1 MAGTFEKYQKRR
13 LISSYFSVVISIALV
28 LFLLGNLG
36 LMIINAKKVSDL
48 IKEQISLTIYLNDS
62 AKKVEINQIQKS
74 LELADYT
81 KSINFVSKEE
91 AAELMISETGEDFM
105 DFVGYNPLQNSIDI
119 HLKADYVTN
128 DKLNEIA
135 SELSD
140 KKFVDDV
147 KFDEN
152 LIELM
157 NKNVRKISYWVLI
170 FSIVFTLISVL
181 LINSSIRLAVY
192 SKRFI
197 IKTMQMVG
205 ATKSFIRKPF
215 IYKNLQLGLVGAFIA
230 NLALCV
236 VFYQL
241 DTYFPELT
249 LSNAIEK
256 LALLVLAVF
265 GVGFII
271 TWIST
276 FIATQR
282 FLNLKTDQL
291 INIIDLF
298 LSSPSYF
305 GRVLCEKTL

>member
-81 KSINFVSKEE
+81 KSITFVSKEE

-105 DFVGYNPLQNSIDI
+105 DFIGYNPLQNSIDI

-215 IYKNLQLGLVGAFIA
+215 IYKNLQLGLAGAFIA

-236 VFYQL
+236 VFCQL

-249 LSNAIEK
+249 LSSAIEK
-256 LALLVLAVF
+256 LVLLVLAVF

-291 INIIDLF
+291 
-298 LSSPSYF
+298 Y
-305 GRVLCEKTL
+305 

>member
-48 IKEQISLTIYLNDS
+48 LKEQISLTIYLNDS

-81 KSINFVSKEE
+81 KSITFVSKEE

-128 DKLNEIA
+128 DKLNKIA

-170 FSIVFTLISVL
+170 FSIGFTFISVL

-215 IYKNLQLGLVGAFIA
+215 IYKNLQLGLAGAFIA

-241 DTYFPELT
+241 DNYFPELT

-256 LALLVLAVF
+256 FALLVLSVF

-291 INIIDLF
+291 
-298 LSSPSYF
+298 Y
-305 GRVLCEKTL
+305 

>member
-48 IKEQISLTIYLNDS
+48 LKEQISLTIYLNDS

-81 KSINFVSKEE
+81 KSITFVSKEE

-215 IYKNLQLGLVGAFIA
+215 IYKNLQLGLAGAFIA

-249 LSNAIEK
+249 LSSAIGK
-256 LALLVLAVF
+256 LVLLVLAVF

-282 FLNLKTDQL
+282 FLHLKTDQL
-291 INIIDLF
+291 
-298 LSSPSYF
+298 Y
-305 GRVLCEKTL
+305 

>member
-48 IKEQISLTIYLNDS
+48 LKEQISLTIYLNDS

-81 KSINFVSKEE
+81 KSITFVSKEE

-128 DKLNEIA
+128 DKLNKIA

-152 LIELM
+152 LIELI

-170 FSIVFTLISVL
+170 FSIGFTFISVL

-215 IYKNLQLGLVGAFIA
+215 IYKNLQLGLAGAFIA

-241 DTYFPELT
+241 DNYFPELT

-256 LALLVLAVF
+256 FALLVLAVF

-291 INIIDLF
+291 
-298 LSSPSYF
+298 Y
-305 GRVLCEKTL
+305 

>member
-13 LISSYFSVVISIALV
+13 LVSSYFSVVISIALV

-48 IKEQISLTIYLNDS
+48 LKEQISLTIYLNDS

-81 KSINFVSKEE
+81 KSITFVSKEE

-119 HLKADYVTN
+119 HLKANYVTN
-128 DKLNEIA
+128 EKLNEVA

-157 NKNVRKISYWVLI
+157 NKNVRKISYWVLV
-170 FSIVFTLISVL
+170 FSIVFTFISVL

-215 IYKNLQLGLVGAFIA
+215 IYKNLQLGMVGAFIA
-230 NLALCV
+230 NLGLCA

-241 DTYFPELT
+241 NNYFPELT
-249 LSNAIEK
+249 LSSAIEK
-256 LALLVLAVF
+256 FSLLMLAIF

-291 INIIDLF
+291 
-298 LSSPSYF
+298 Y
-305 GRVLCEKTL
+305 

>member
-48 IKEQISLTIYLNDS
+48 LKEQISLTIYLNDS

-81 KSINFVSKEE
+81 KSITFVSKEE

-105 DFVGYNPLQNSIDI
+105 DFIGYNPLQNSIDI

-215 IYKNLQLGLVGAFIA
+215 IYKNLQLGLAGAFIA

-249 LSNAIEK
+249 LSSAIEK
-256 LALLVLAVF
+256 LVLLVLAVF

-291 INIIDLF
+291 
-298 LSSPSYF
+298 Y
-305 GRVLCEKTL
+305 

>member
-36 LMIINAKKVSDL
+36 LMIINAKKLSDL
-48 IKEQISLTIYLNDS
+48 LKEQISLTIYLNDS

-81 KSINFVSKEE
+81 KSITFVSKEE

-291 INIIDLF
+291 
-298 LSSPSYF
+298 Y
-305 GRVLCEKTL
+305 

>member
-215 IYKNLQLGLVGAFIA
+215 IYKNLQLGLAGALIA

-241 DTYFPELT
+241 DNYFPELT
-249 LSNAIEK
+249 LSSAIEK

-291 INIIDLF
+291 
-298 LSSPSYF
+298 Y
-305 GRVLCEKTL
+305 

>member
-249 LSNAIEK
+249 LSSAIEK
-256 LALLVLAVF
+256 LVLLVLAVF

-291 INIIDLF
+291 
-298 LSSPSYF
+298 Y
-305 GRVLCEKTL
+305 

>member
-48 IKEQISLTIYLNDS
+48 LKEQISLTIYLNDS

-81 KSINFVSKEE
+81 KSITFVSKEE

-128 DKLNEIA
+128 DKLNKIA

-170 FSIVFTLISVL
+170 FSIGFTFISVL

-215 IYKNLQLGLVGAFIA
+215 IYKNLQLGLAGAFIA

-241 DTYFPELT
+241 DNYFPELT

-256 LALLVLAVF
+256 FVLLVLAVF

-291 INIIDLF
+291 
-298 LSSPSYF
+298 Y
-305 GRVLCEKTL
+305 

>member
-1 MAGTFEKYQKRR
+1 MAGTLENYKKRR

-48 IKEQISLTIYLNDS
+48 LKEQISLTIYLNDS

-81 KSINFVSKEE
+81 KSITFVSKEE

-181 LINSSIRLAVY
+181 LINSSIRLAV
-192 SKRFI
+192 
-197 IKTMQMVG
+197 
-205 ATKSFIRKPF
+205 
-215 IYKNLQLGLVGAFIA
+215 N
-230 NLALCV
+230 
-236 VFYQL
+236 
-241 DTYFPELT
+241 
-249 LSNAIEK
+249 SN
-256 LALLVLAVF
+256 
-265 GVGFII
+265 
-271 TWIST
+271 
-276 FIATQR
+276 
-282 FLNLKTDQL
+282 
-291 INIIDLF
+291 
-298 LSSPSYF
+298 
-305 GRVLCEKTL
+305 

>member
-81 KSINFVSKEE
+81 KSITFVSKEE

-105 DFVGYNPLQNSIDI
+105 DFIGYNPLQNSIDI

-215 IYKNLQLGLVGAFIA
+215 IYKNLQLGLAGAFIA

-249 LSNAIEK
+249 LSSAIGK
-256 LALLVLAVF
+256 LVLLVLAVF

-291 INIIDLF
+291 
-298 LSSPSYF
+298 Y
-305 GRVLCEKTL
+305 

>member
-1 MAGTFEKYQKRR
+1 MYWN
-13 LISSYFSVVISIALV
+13 V
-28 LFLLGNLG
+28 
-36 LMIINAKKVSDL
+36 
-48 IKEQISLTIYLNDS
+48 
-62 AKKVEINQIQKS
+62 
-74 LELADYT
+74 DY
-81 KSINFVSKEE
+81 
-91 AAELMISETGEDFM
+91 
-105 DFVGYNPLQNSIDI
+105 
-119 HLKADYVTN
+119 
-128 DKLNEIA
+128 
-135 SELSD
+135 
-140 KKFVDDV
+140 KFVDDV

-215 IYKNLQLGLVGAFIA
+215 IYKNLQLGLAGAFIA

-249 LSNAIEK
+249 LSSAIEK
-256 LALLVLAVF
+256 LVLLVLAVF

-291 INIIDLF
+291 
-298 LSSPSYF
+298 Y
-305 GRVLCEKTL
+305 

>member
-48 IKEQISLTIYLNDS
+48 LKEQISLTIYLNDS

-81 KSINFVSKEE
+81 KSITFVSKEK

-215 IYKNLQLGLVGAFIA
+215 IYKNLQLGLAGAFIA

-249 LSNAIEK
+249 LSSAIEK

-291 INIIDLF
+291 
-298 LSSPSYF
+298 Y
-305 GRVLCEKTL
+305 

>member
-48 IKEQISLTIYLNDS
+48 LKEQISLTIYLNDS

-81 KSINFVSKEE
+81 KSITFVSKEE

-215 IYKNLQLGLVGAFIA
+215 IYKNLQLGLAGAFIA

-249 LSNAIEK
+249 LSSAIGK
-256 LALLVLAVF
+256 LVLLVLAVF

-291 INIIDLF
+291 
-298 LSSPSYF
+298 Y
-305 GRVLCEKTL
+305 

>member
-13 LISSYFSVVISIALV
+13 LVSSYFSVVISIALV

-48 IKEQISLTIYLNDS
+48 LKEQISLTIYLNDS

-81 KSINFVSKEE
+81 KSITFVSKEE

-119 HLKADYVTN
+119 HLKANYVTN
-128 DKLNEIA
+128 EKLNEVA

-157 NKNVRKISYWVLI
+157 NKNVRKISYWVLV
-170 FSIVFTLISVL
+170 FSIVFTFISVL

-215 IYKNLQLGLVGAFIA
+215 IYKNLQLGMVGAFIA
-230 NLALCV
+230 NLALCA

-241 DTYFPELT
+241 DNYFPELT
-249 LSNAIEK
+249 LSSTFEK
-256 LALLVLAVF
+256 FALLVLAVF

-291 INIIDLF
+291 
-298 LSSPSYF
+298 Y
-305 GRVLCEKTL
+305 

>member
-48 IKEQISLTIYLNDS
+48 LKEQISLTIYLNDS

-81 KSINFVSKEE
+81 KSITFVSKEE

-128 DKLNEIA
+128 DKLNKIA

-170 FSIVFTLISVL
+170 FSIGFTFISVL

-215 IYKNLQLGLVGAFIA
+215 IYKNLQLGLAGAFIA

-241 DTYFPELT
+241 DNYFPELT

-256 LALLVLAVF
+256 FALLVLAVF

-291 INIIDLF
+291 
-298 LSSPSYF
+298 Y
-305 GRVLCEKTL
+305 

>member
-13 LISSYFSVVISIALV
+13 LLSSYFSVVISIALV

-291 INIIDLF
+291 
-298 LSSPSYF
+298 Y
-305 GRVLCEKTL
+305 

>member
-1 MAGTFEKYQKRR
+1 MSGAFEKYQKRR

-36 LMIINAKKVSDL
+36 LLIINAQKVSDL
-48 IKEQISLTIYLNDS
+48 LKEQVSLTVYLSDS
-62 AKKVEINQIQKS
+62 AKKVEINQLQKS
-74 LELADYT
+74 LELSDYT
-81 KSINFVSKEE
+81 KSIVFVSKEE

-119 HLKADYVTN
+119 NLKASYVTN
-128 DKLNEIA
+128 EQLNKIA
-135 SELSD
+135 SDLSQ
-140 KKFVDDV
+140 KQFVDDV
-147 KFDEN
+147 KFDED
-152 LIELM
+152 LIALM
-157 NKNVRKISYWVLI
+157 NKNVRKISYWVLVV
-170 FSIVFTLISVL
+170 SIIFTLISMI

-205 ATKSFIRKPF
+205 ATKSFIRRPF
-215 IYKNLQLGLVGAFIA
+215 IYKNMQLGLTGSLIA
-230 NLALCV
+230 NLALCG

-241 DTYFPELT
+241 DKYFPELN
-249 LSNAIEK
+249 LSNSLEQLGI
-256 LALLVLAVF
+256 LLLIVF
-265 GVGFII
+265 GIGFVI

-291 INIIDLF
+291 
-298 LSSPSYF
+298 Y
-305 GRVLCEKTL
+305 

>member
-48 IKEQISLTIYLNDS
+48 LKEQISLTIYLNDS

-105 DFVGYNPLQNSIDI
+105 DFIGYNPLQNSIDI

-215 IYKNLQLGLVGAFIA
+215 IYKNLQLGLAGAFIA

-249 LSNAIEK
+249 LSSAIEK
-256 LALLVLAVF
+256 LVLLVLAVF

-291 INIIDLF
+291 
-298 LSSPSYF
+298 Y
-305 GRVLCEKTL
+305 

>member
-13 LISSYFSVVISIALV
+13 LVSSYFSVVISIALV

-48 IKEQISLTIYLNDS
+48 LKEQISLTIYLNDS

-81 KSINFVSKEE
+81 KSITFVSKEE

-119 HLKADYVTN
+119 HLKANYVTN
-128 DKLNEIA
+128 EKLNEVA

-157 NKNVRKISYWVLI
+157 NKNVRKISYWVLV
-170 FSIVFTLISVL
+170 FSIVFTFISVL

-215 IYKNLQLGLVGAFIA
+215 IYKNLQLGMVGAFIA
-230 NLALCV
+230 NLALCA

-241 DTYFPELT
+241 DNYFPELT
-249 LSNAIEK
+249 LSSAVEK
-256 LALLVLAVF
+256 FALLVLAVF

-291 INIIDLF
+291 
-298 LSSPSYF
+298 Y
-305 GRVLCEKTL
+305 

>member
-81 KSINFVSKEE
+81 KSITFVSKEE

-105 DFVGYNPLQNSIDI
+105 DFIGYNPLQNSIDI

-215 IYKNLQLGLVGAFIA
+215 IYKNLQLGLAGAFIA

-249 LSNAIEK
+249 LSSAIEK
-256 LALLVLAVF
+256 LVLLVLAVF

-291 INIIDLF
+291 
-298 LSSPSYF
+298 Y
-305 GRVLCEKTL
+305 

>member
-81 KSINFVSKEE
+81 KSITFVSKEE

-215 IYKNLQLGLVGAFIA
+215 IYKNLQLGLAGAFIA

-249 LSNAIEK
+249 LSSAIEK
-256 LALLVLAVF
+256 LVLLVLAVF

-291 INIIDLF
+291 
-298 LSSPSYF
+298 Y
-305 GRVLCEKTL
+305 

>member
-48 IKEQISLTIYLNDS
+48 LKEQISLTIYLNDS

-81 KSINFVSKEE
+81 KSITFVSKEE

-215 IYKNLQLGLVGAFIA
+215 IYKNLQLGLAGAFIA

-241 DTYFPELT
+241 DNYFPELT

-291 INIIDLF
+291 
-298 LSSPSYF
+298 Y
-305 GRVLCEKTL
+305 

>member
-81 KSINFVSKEE
+81 KSITFVSKEE

-215 IYKNLQLGLVGAFIA
+215 IYKNLQLGLAGAFIA

-249 LSNAIEK
+249 LSSAIGK
-256 LALLVLAVF
+256 LVLLVLAVF

-291 INIIDLF
+291 
-298 LSSPSYF
+298 Y
-305 GRVLCEKTL
+305 

>member
-1 MAGTFEKYQKRR
+1 M
-13 LISSYFSVVISIALV
+13 
-28 LFLLGNLG
+28 
-36 LMIINAKKVSDL
+36 
-48 IKEQISLTIYLNDS
+48 
-62 AKKVEINQIQKS
+62 
-74 LELADYT
+74 
-81 KSINFVSKEE
+81 
-91 AAELMISETGEDFM
+91 
-105 DFVGYNPLQNSIDI
+105 
-119 HLKADYVTN
+119 
-128 DKLNEIA
+128 
-135 SELSD
+135 SD

-215 IYKNLQLGLVGAFIA
+215 IYKNLQLGLAGALIA

-241 DTYFPELT
+241 DNYFPELT
-249 LSNAIEK
+249 LSSAIEK

-291 INIIDLF
+291 
-298 LSSPSYF
+298 Y
-305 GRVLCEKTL
+305 

>member
-48 IKEQISLTIYLNDS
+48 LKEQISLTIYLNDS

-81 KSINFVSKEE
+81 KSITFVSKEE

-215 IYKNLQLGLVGAFIA
+215 IYKNLQLGLAGAFIA

-249 LSNAIEK
+249 LSSAIEK
-256 LALLVLAVF
+256 LVLLVLAVF

-291 INIIDLF
+291 
-298 LSSPSYF
+298 Y
-305 GRVLCEKTL
+305 

>member
-81 KSINFVSKEE
+81 KSITFVSKAE

-215 IYKNLQLGLVGAFIA
+215 IYKNLQLGLAGAFIA

-249 LSNAIEK
+249 LSSAIEK
-256 LALLVLAVF
+256 LVLLVLAVF

-291 INIIDLF
+291 
-298 LSSPSYF
+298 Y
-305 GRVLCEKTL
+305 

>member
-48 IKEQISLTIYLNDS
+48 LKEQISLTIYLNDS

-81 KSINFVSKEE
+81 KSITFVSKEE

-128 DKLNEIA
+128 DKLNKIA

-170 FSIVFTLISVL
+170 FSIGFTFISVL

-215 IYKNLQLGLVGAFIA
+215 IYKNLQLGLAGAFIA

-241 DTYFPELT
+241 DNYFPELT

-256 LALLVLAVF
+256 FALLVLTVF

-291 INIIDLF
+291 
-298 LSSPSYF
+298 Y
-305 GRVLCEKTL
+305 

>member
-48 IKEQISLTIYLNDS
+48 LKEQISLTIYLNDS

-81 KSINFVSKEE
+81 KSITFVSKEE

-215 IYKNLQLGLVGAFIA
+215 IYKNLQLGLAGALIA

-241 DTYFPELT
+241 DNYFPELT
-249 LSNAIEK
+249 LSSAIEK

-291 INIIDLF
+291 
-298 LSSPSYF
+298 Y
-305 GRVLCEKTL
+305 

>member
-13 LISSYFSVVISIALV
+13 LVSSYFSVVISIALV

-48 IKEQISLTIYLNDS
+48 LKEQISLTIYLNDS

-81 KSINFVSKEE
+81 KSITFVSKEE

-128 DKLNEIA
+128 EKLNDVA

-140 KKFVDDV
+140 KKFIDDV

-157 NKNVRKISYWVLI
+157 NKNVRKISYWVLV
-170 FSIVFTLISVL
+170 FSIVFTFISVL

-215 IYKNLQLGLVGAFIA
+215 IYKNLQLGLAGAFIA
-230 NLALCV
+230 NLALCA

-241 DTYFPELT
+241 DNYFPELT
-249 LSNAIEK
+249 LSSAVEK
-256 LALLVLAVF
+256 FALLVLAVF

-291 INIIDLF
+291 
-298 LSSPSYF
+298 Y
-305 GRVLCEKTL
+305 

>member
-1 MAGTFEKYQKRR
+1 
-13 LISSYFSVVISIALV
+13 
-28 LFLLGNLG
+28 
-36 LMIINAKKVSDL
+36 
-48 IKEQISLTIYLNDS
+48 
-62 AKKVEINQIQKS
+62 
-74 LELADYT
+74 
-81 KSINFVSKEE
+81 
-91 AAELMISETGEDFM
+91 
-105 DFVGYNPLQNSIDI
+105 
-119 HLKADYVTN
+119 
-128 DKLNEIA
+128 
-135 SELSD
+135 
-140 KKFVDDV
+140 
-147 KFDEN
+147 
-152 LIELM
+152 
-157 NKNVRKISYWVLI
+157 
-170 FSIVFTLISVL
+170 
-181 LINSSIRLAVY
+181 
-192 SKRFI
+192 
-197 IKTMQMVG
+197 MVG

-291 INIIDLF
+291 
-298 LSSPSYF
+298 Y
-305 GRVLCEKTL
+305 

>member
-81 KSINFVSKEE
+81 KSITFVSKEE

-215 IYKNLQLGLVGAFIA
+215 IYKNLQLGLAGALIA

-241 DTYFPELT
+241 DNYFPELT
-249 LSNAIEK
+249 LSSAIEK

-291 INIIDLF
+291 
-298 LSSPSYF
+298 Y
-305 GRVLCEKTL
+305 

>member
-1 MAGTFEKYQKRR
+1 MAGAFEKYQKRR

-48 IKEQISLTIYLNDS
+48 LKEQISLTIYLNDS

-81 KSINFVSKEE
+81 KSITFVSKQE

-135 SELSD
+135 SELSE

-215 IYKNLQLGLVGAFIA
+215 IYKNLQLGLAGAFIA

-249 LSNAIEK
+249 LSSAIEK
-256 LALLVLAVF
+256 LALLILAVF

-291 INIIDLF
+291 
-298 LSSPSYF
+298 Y
-305 GRVLCEKTL
+305 

>member
-13 LISSYFSVVISIALV
+13 LVSSYFSVVISIALV

-48 IKEQISLTIYLNDS
+48 LKEQISLTIYLNDS

-81 KSINFVSKEE
+81 KSITFVSKEE

-119 HLKADYVTN
+119 HLKANYVTN
-128 DKLNEIA
+128 EKLNEVA

-157 NKNVRKISYWVLI
+157 NKNVRKISYWVLV
-170 FSIVFTLISVL
+170 FSIVFTFISVL

-215 IYKNLQLGLVGAFIA
+215 IYKNLQLGMVGAFIA
-230 NLALCV
+230 NLALCA

-241 DTYFPELT
+241 DNYFPELT
-249 LSNAIEK
+249 LSSAIEK
-256 LALLVLAVF
+256 FALLVLAVF

-291 INIIDLF
+291 
-298 LSSPSYF
+298 Y
-305 GRVLCEKTL
+305 